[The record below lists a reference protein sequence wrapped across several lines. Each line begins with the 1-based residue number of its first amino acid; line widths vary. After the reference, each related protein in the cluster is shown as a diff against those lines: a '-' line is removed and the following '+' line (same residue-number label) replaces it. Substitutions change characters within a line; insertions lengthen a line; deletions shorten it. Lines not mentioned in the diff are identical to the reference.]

1 MPQFQDLDAR
11 LAEWTALQ
19 PLKPDD
25 EKRLWRKLLLDW
37 NYHSNRIEGNT
48 LTYGETELLLIHG
61 TASGDHDLRHY
72 NEMQAHDVAI
82 THLRE
87 MAEEDRPISE
97 GDIRDLNR
105 ILLKEPFWKEA
116 ITPEGQPTRKEI
128 IPGEYKTVPNNVR
141 TASGDIFH
149 FADPADVPIRMGD
162 LISWLRRSMEAGEL
176 HPLEIASKLHH
187 EFVLIHPFGDGN
199 GRTARLLVNYVLMRS
214 GYLPLIVPTE
224 KKDSYLAALRLA
236 DAGDL
241 APLTARLTEWAEV
254 SLDRGI
260 RAAKG
265 ESVEEPDDLTKEI
278 ELFKRRHAQT
288 PRDVVSKSSAGLLD
302 LYRTSFLPLF
312 EDFENSLRTLDSLF
326 SQTGMVFTNGNK
338 RSEAWRGPLETWAT
352 SQSGQGNL
360 RLQLDFKGYK
370 GGKASNVFNANA
382 YIILTFFEFE
392 YQLEANGSHRI
403 KHLYTEPLDRAERDL
418 IVRNALADTFSSV
431 KRQTGDED

>member
-1 MPQFQDLDAR
+1 MPQFQNLDAR
-11 LAEWTALQ
+11 LAEWKSQQ

-61 TASGDHDLRHY
+61 TASGDHELRHY

-82 THLRE
+82 RHLRQ
-87 MAEEDRPISE
+87 MAKEDRPISE

-116 ITPEGQPTRKEI
+116 ITQDGKPTRKEI

-141 TASGDIFH
+141 TAGGDIFP
-149 FADPADVPIRMGD
+149 FADPVDVPLRIGD
-162 LISWLRRSMEAGEL
+162 LVTWLRSAMEKGEL

-187 EFVLIHPFGDGN
+187 DFVLIHPFDDGN

-224 KKDSYLAALRLA
+224 RKDSYLAALRLA

-241 APLTARLTEWAEV
+241 TTLTARLTEWAEI

-265 ESVEEPDDLTKEI
+265 ESIEDPDDLAKEI
-278 ELFKRRHAQT
+278 ELFKRRQT
-288 PRDVVSKSSAGLLD
+288 QSSRAVISKSPAGLLE

-312 EDFENSLRTLDSLF
+312 EDFENSLRTLDPLF
-326 SQTGMVFTNGNK
+326 SKTGIVFTNGSK
-338 RSEAWRGPLETWAT
+338 RSEAWRGALETWAA

-360 RLQLDFKGYK
+360 RFQLDFKGYK
-370 GGKASNVFNANA
+370 GPAPEVFNASAFIN
-382 YIILTFFEFE
+382 LTFSEFE
-392 YQLEANGSHRI
+392 YQLESNGSQRI
-403 KHLYTEPLDRAERDL
+403 KHLYAEPLDKTERDL
-418 IVRNALADTFSSV
+418 IVRSALADAFSSV
-431 KRQTGDED
+431 KRQSGGDI